1 MNKKNKIFLY
11 RFFEFTLIIKA
22 IDGVLEVITSIIL
35 FFFGSNIINN
45 IIPLLVQ
52 EELANDPNDALSNWL
67 LSISQNML
75 PSTQTFI
82 VVFLALHGL
91 IKIGLVAT
99 LSSRN
104 HRAYQIGEIMLL
116 IFVFYQLYRFSHT
129 HSLILLIIT
138 IIDIAILALARFK
151 DKTTAPNS
159 LVLPKNN

>member
-22 IDGVLEVITSIIL
+22 IDGVLELTTSIVL
-35 FFFGSNIINN
+35 FFFGANIINN

-52 EELANDPNDALSNWL
+52 EELAADPNDAFSNWL
-67 LSISQNML
+67 LNITQNML
-75 PSTQTFI
+75 PSTQAFI
-82 VVFLALHGL
+82 VAFLALHGL
-91 IKIGLVAT
+91 IKIGLVIA

-104 HRAYQIGEIMLL
+104 HRAYQIGEIFLL

-138 IIDIAILALARFK
+138 IIDVAILSLARFK
-151 DKTTAPNS
+151 DKTAAPNN
-159 LVLPKNN
+159 LMMPKK